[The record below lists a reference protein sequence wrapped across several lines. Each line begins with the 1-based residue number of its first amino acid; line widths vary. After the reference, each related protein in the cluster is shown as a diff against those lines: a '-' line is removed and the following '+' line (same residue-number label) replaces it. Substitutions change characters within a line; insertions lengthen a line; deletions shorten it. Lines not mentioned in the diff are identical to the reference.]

1 LNQFPDDEE
10 RDGSQNV
17 GVFAM
22 KTPDP
27 AAEWPKIFI
36 KSLTNDCQSRICY
49 KFLHTFLVALLVS
62 QGQHTQ

>member
-1 LNQFPDDEE
+1 MQTTDWTLNQFPDDEE

-27 AAEWPKIFI
+27 AAE
-36 KSLTNDCQSRICY
+36 
-49 KFLHTFLVALLVS
+49 
-62 QGQHTQ
+62 